1 MPPSPRSQPPPEP
14 SEAGPLEAKATPDLA
29 QSLRLPTG
37 ACVPSCPVKA
47 HSKQMSTGADMD
59 LAALVTPTS
68 TEEFLGDVWGRRTAV
83 FPGPPDRF
91 VELLDWR
98 MLSSLLSE
106 HRHAHPR
113 FRLSREGNIIPRESY
128 MRRAGLPDT
137 AEVPEPTELY
147 RQLQDG
153 AMLVLDSVDDMVPEI
168 RELAVALESAFRERV
183 IINAYAGWS
192 EIEGFD
198 LHWDDHDVIV
208 LQVYGQ
214 KAWSFYGSTR
224 DWPMR
229 KDVEAN
235 TEPPSDPKDTLLV
248 DAGDVLYVPRGEWHR
263 VHATKTPSLHLTI
276 GVTRRTGY
284 DFLAWLAEDL
294 ISSAVLRQDIPR
306 HADAQERGRYFARLR
321 DEVLARLTEDSL
333 ERFLYVS
340 DATAASRALIN
351 LDAVRPDPQ
360 NIGDESLLEWLAPRA
375 VPRTAEGRTTLGALG
390 RVWTFAE
397 PASVVLRELMSRRKL
412 SFARLCSDLSAQVDK
427 EQIRAFVLELQVAG
441 LLSVRTSAP

>member
-1 MPPSPRSQPPPEP
+1 M
-14 SEAGPLEAKATPDLA
+14 
-29 QSLRLPTG
+29 
-37 ACVPSCPVKA
+37 PSCLEKA
-47 HSKQMSTGADMD
+47 HLTQMSTGADMD

-68 TEEFLGDVWGRRTAV
+68 TDDFLSEVWGRRTAV
-83 FPGPPDRF
+83 FPGPSDRF
-91 VELLDWR
+91 TELLDWTK
-98 MLSSLLSE
+98 LSSLLSE

-113 FRLSREGNIIPRESY
+113 FRLSREGNIIPRERY
-128 MRRAGLPDT
+128 VRQAGLPDT
-137 AEVPEPTELY
+137 AEVPEPAELY
-147 RQLQDG
+147 RQLRDG
-153 AMLVLDSVDDMVPEI
+153 AMLVLDSVDDMVPGI
-168 RELAVALESAFRERV
+168 RELATALESVFRERV

-214 KAWSFYGSTR
+214 KAWNFYGSTR

-235 TEPPSDPKDTLLV
+235 TEPPSGPKDTLLIN
-248 DAGDVLYVPRGEWHR
+248 AGDVLYVPRGEWHR

-284 DFLAWLAEDL
+284 DFLSWLAEDL

-306 HADAQERGRYFARLR
+306 HADAQERGRYFAQLR
-321 DEVLARLTEDSL
+321 HEVVTRLTEESL

-340 DATAASRALIN
+340 DATAASRAQVD

-390 RVWTFAE
+390 RVWTFAD
-397 PASVVLRELMSRRKL
+397 PASVVLRALMSQRKL
-412 SFARLCSDLSAQVDK
+412 TFARLCSDLSAQVDK
-427 EQIRAFVLELQVAG
+427 ELIRAFVLELQGSG
-441 LLSVRTSAP
+441 LLSVRTSSP